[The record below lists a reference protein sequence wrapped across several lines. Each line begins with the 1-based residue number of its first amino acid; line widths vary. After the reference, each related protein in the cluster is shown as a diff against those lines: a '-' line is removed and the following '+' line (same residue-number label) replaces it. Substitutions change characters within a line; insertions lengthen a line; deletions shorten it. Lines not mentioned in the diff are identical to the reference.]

1 MPSDL
6 DGVEVDVGEHGVAL
20 NAELLEEHDQ
30 RLERVKS
37 QELVFDPDKHRHGK
51 IEDEVLVALK

>member
-20 NAELLEEHDQ
+20 DAELLEEHDQ
-30 RLERVKS
+30 RLERVQS
-37 QELVFDPDKHRHGK
+37 QEIFLDPNEHRYRK